1 MFDTILFIFNCSGKI
16 EPFTS
21 AVCDSS
27 SQYIY
32 ILYKFLFFLFSFLFV
47 FEVQQE
53 TKYPNKSDQ
62 RKHKRPSSF
71 QMAFYQILFK
81 HLIPFSFFL
90 FLNPHFCNPKYYLKF
105 LFLFFNS
112 LAQFLVGV
120 RAATVQV
127 RRDLSLCVLTANFRS
142 TSPAWGLW
150 LV

>member
-62 RKHKRPSSF
+62 RKSTKGRAVSKWHFIRF
-71 QMAFYQILFK
+71 C
-81 HLIPFSFFL
+81 
-90 FLNPHFCNPKYYLKF
+90 LNI
-105 LFLFFNS
+105 
-112 LAQFLVGV
+112 
-120 RAATVQV
+120 
-127 RRDLSLCVLTANFRS
+127 
-142 TSPAWGLW
+142 
-150 LV
+150 